1 MPVSRLYPNI
11 YMKFKK
17 IVEIMV
23 HDLPVAF
30 ITVHHYRDDNT
41 LLWTT
46 SKISARYPVL
56 RDVEESPAL
65 TVDYGT
71 L

>member
-1 MPVSRLYPNI
+1 
-11 YMKFKK
+11 MKFKK

-23 HDLPVAF
+23 HELHVAF
-30 ITVHHYRDDNT
+30 ITDHHYRDNNT
-41 LLWTT
+41 LLWTK
-46 SKISARYPVL
+46 SQISARYPVL
-56 RDVEESPAL
+56 HDVVESPAL